1 MFSIFFSKEC
11 QIPDHFSNI
20 IENLRRKCRL
30 RITSGF
36 WLIWFRA
43 EHYMI
48 TPIKHWFLLL
58 ENILIYFWLIFLALV
73 HIFRS
78 FGRYYVLWLFNI
90 TRVKT
95 ISTSYLSLVNKVR
108 IFIECRKITCYL
120 CLSCYNSKIYLDK
133 PLWHVWLHTNC
144 LVEFFIKTIQYSILL
159 IFKRL
164 WQQLCLKN
172 ITTHNT
178 KHDSF
183 LKSMF
188 TFLSESFW
196 SSLYNVNKGT

>member
-1 MFSIFFSKEC
+1 MV
-11 QIPDHFSNI
+11 
-20 IENLRRKCRL
+20 L
-30 RITSGF
+30 
-36 WLIWFRA
+36 
-43 EHYMI
+43 
-48 TPIKHWFLLL
+48 
-58 ENILIYFWLIFLALV
+58 
-73 HIFRS
+73 IFRS

-95 ISTSYLSLVNKVR
+95 ISISYLSLVNKVR

-159 IFKRL
+159 SFKRI
-164 WQQLCLKN
+164 WKQLCLKN
-172 ITTHNT
+172 IAVHNT

-196 SSLYNVNKGT
+196 SSI

>member
-1 MFSIFFSKEC
+1 
-11 QIPDHFSNI
+11 
-20 IENLRRKCRL
+20 
-30 RITSGF
+30 
-36 WLIWFRA
+36 
-43 EHYMI
+43 MI

-58 ENILIYFWLIFLALV
+58 ENILIYFWLILLALV

-78 FGRYYVLWLFNI
+78 FGRYYVLWLFNL

-95 ISTSYLSLVNKVR
+95 ISTSYFISLVNKVR

-144 LVEFFIKTIQYSILL
+144 LVEYFIKTIQYSILL

-196 SSLYNVNKGT
+196 SSLYNVNKST